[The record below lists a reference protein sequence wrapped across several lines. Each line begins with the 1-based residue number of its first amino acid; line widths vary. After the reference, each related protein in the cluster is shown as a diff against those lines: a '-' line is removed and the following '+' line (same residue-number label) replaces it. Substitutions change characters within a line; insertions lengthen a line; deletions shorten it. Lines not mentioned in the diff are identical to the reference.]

1 MGIDLPTSWSG
12 RRHLLLRIVGALGL
26 CRVVIPTHDRTMP
39 TVVACLGQILT
50 SGTVYGT
57 VHRTVKSIGVTELR
71 QRTAEIL
78 EGLRDAEEPVA
89 ILQRSQTTAYLV
101 DARRY
106 EAEREELRTARRAL
120 FLREVREAE
129 AEYTTSGATTYA
141 DMDALLDDLRG

>member
-1 MGIDLPTSWSG
+1 M
-12 RRHLLLRIVGALGL
+12 
-26 CRVVIPTHDRTMP
+26 
-39 TVVACLGQILT
+39 
-50 SGTVYGT
+50 
-57 VHRTVKSIGVTELR
+57 KSIGVTELR

-78 EGLRDAEEPVA
+78 ESLRDAEEPVA

-106 EAEREELRTARRAL
+106 EAEREELRAARRAL

-129 AEYTTSGATTYA
+129 TEYAAGDASAYA

>member
-1 MGIDLPTSWSG
+1 M
-12 RRHLLLRIVGALGL
+12 
-26 CRVVIPTHDRTMP
+26 
-39 TVVACLGQILT
+39 
-50 SGTVYGT
+50 
-57 VHRTVKSIGVTELR
+57 KSIGVTELR

-78 EGLRDAEEPVA
+78 ESLHEADEPVA

-106 EAEREELRTARRAL
+106 EAEREELRAARRAL

-129 AEYTTSGATTYA
+129 AEYVAGDATAYA

>member
-1 MGIDLPTSWSG
+1 M
-12 RRHLLLRIVGALGL
+12 
-26 CRVVIPTHDRTMP
+26 
-39 TVVACLGQILT
+39 
-50 SGTVYGT
+50 
-57 VHRTVKSIGVTELR
+57 KSIGVTELR

-78 EGLRDAEEPVA
+78 ESLHEAEEPVA

-106 EAEREELRTARRAL
+106 EAERKELRAARRAL

-129 AEYTTSGATTYA
+129 AEYTAGGSTAYE

>member
-1 MGIDLPTSWSG
+1 M
-12 RRHLLLRIVGALGL
+12 
-26 CRVVIPTHDRTMP
+26 
-39 TVVACLGQILT
+39 
-50 SGTVYGT
+50 
-57 VHRTVKSIGVTELR
+57 KSIGVTELR

-78 EGLRDAEEPVA
+78 ESLHDAEEPVA

-106 EAEREELRTARRAL
+106 EAEREELRAARRAL

-129 AEYTTSGATTYA
+129 AEYTAGGSTAYE

>member
-1 MGIDLPTSWSG
+1 M
-12 RRHLLLRIVGALGL
+12 
-26 CRVVIPTHDRTMP
+26 
-39 TVVACLGQILT
+39 
-50 SGTVYGT
+50 
-57 VHRTVKSIGVTELR
+57 KSIGVTELR

-78 EGLRDAEEPVA
+78 ESLRDAEEPVA

-106 EAEREELRTARRAL
+106 EAEREELRVARRAL

-129 AEYTTSGATTYA
+129 AEYAAGDASAYA